1 MSTLYECLVEGVLGC
16 YSNIFIPHFEIS
28 IRVSLRGHRE
38 REKERALE
46 SK

>member
-16 YSNIFIPHFEIS
+16 YSSIFRPHFEIS